1 MTEGPS
7 SPPTMRSAM
16 TATVANL
23 STGGIAD

>member
-1 MTEGPS
+1 MTERLS

-23 STGGIAD
+23 STCSIAD